1 MDALNELLGF
11 RILFSDRCDAAG
23 RRFLQRR
30 IVCVAEAGLSLEK
43 GFHRAGIARVD
54 GCGVRVEIVDPAKE
68 KKYVIRRGTG
78 FASNFAPGGSPT
90 GGPCWAHNDSAVKQ
104 HATKAQGLTRKTSP
118 SEYVLFASVD

>member
-1 MDALNELLGF
+1 LSVDALNELLGF

-68 KKYVIRRGTG
+68 NKVRHTSRNRLREQLRSGRQPHG
-78 FASNFAPGGSPT
+78 RPLLG
-90 GGPCWAHNDSAVKQ
+90 
-104 HATKAQGLTRKTSP
+104 AQ
-118 SEYVLFASVD
+118 